1 MKLEIIVEGLV
12 TAIEILHLI
21 VFFEAANDNG
31 QSVPHSPNQGIGRA
45 FRLPRGNE
53 FSETL
58 QFAPGPFDFDSW
70 QNKVRSHSFQPWK
83 KQYLTFP
90 AGALAHNPAPQFSL
104 RHGPSEE
111 SQGIGQEVGVT
122 RELQILL

>member
-1 MKLEIIVEGLV
+1 M
-12 TAIEILHLI
+12 TMAI
-21 VFFEAANDNG
+21 
-31 QSVPHSPNQGIGRA
+31 QSRIARIRASVGRFASPA
-45 FRLPRGNE
+45 ETSSARL
-53 FSETL
+53 L